1 MKDTTDKNEAARA
14 RSEELVVRDLPDE
27 VLIYDLKSHKA
38 HCLNETAAFIW
49 NHCDGQRTAG
59 EIAKLMEKE
68 WRTPVTDDAV
78 WFTLDKLGKADLLQ
92 ERITLPQSQAGMSRR
107 SAVRRLGLGALLAA
121 PVVMSLVAPGA
132 ASAAS
137 FSAICT
143 ACRKKSDGA
152 CPSDCG
158 PTVLGTCYD
167 NSACGNGQAELC
179 VSCQDCFA
187 GLGGTNP
194 PHNTISW
201 KAPGASC

>member
-1 MKDTTDKNEAARA
+1 MKNIKEKKTARA
-14 RSEELVVRDLPDE
+14 RSEELVVREISDE

-38 HCLNETAAFIW
+38 HCLNQTAAFIW
-49 NHCDGQRTAG
+49 HHCDGQQTPG
-59 EIAKLMEKE
+59 EIAKLMEQE
-68 WRTPVTDDAV
+68 WSTPVSEDAV

-92 ERITLPQSQAGMSRR
+92 EPVTLPPSQAGMSRR
-107 SAVRRLGLGALLAA
+107 SAVRRLGLSALLAA
-121 PVVMSLVAPGA
+121 PVVMSLVAPTA
-132 ASAAS
+132 ASIAS
-137 FSAICT
+137 LPPVCT

-152 CPSDCG
+152 CPADCG

-167 NSACGNGQAELC
+167 NSGCGNGQARLC

-194 PHNTISW
+194 PHTTISW